1 MARMPS
7 VGENSALLCKSLG
20 SVVAANLVTC
30 KKGGQSDTKLG
41 VLDCLSD
48 PLTVLVS
55 PSEEKEVEQLQS
67 SEDDESLIVSS
78 AAAGVSFNSSTTLT
92 AVTLADGTQAF
103 VAEDINLDADGL
115 ETETLELEDGSTLL
129 IQEIPKF
136 LDGHTVQLEDGT
148 TAFVHPSIKA
158 GESFQPVEL
167 EDGSTAFIA
176 LNGSVLDALSLEGF
190 AALGSESLKQSSASS
205 VVAGGRAEDESG
217 ELCVRD
223 RAKSFMC
230 PHEGC
235 GKLYTT
241 LHHLKVHER
250 AHTGDRPFR
259 CTESGC
265 DKAFATGYGRKAHV
279 RTHTGEKP
287 YKCPEETCGKSFKTS
302 GDLQK
307 HVRTHTG
314 ERPFQCPIP
323 GCGRSFTT
331 SNIRKVHVRTH
342 TGERPYVCPE
352 EGCDRAFASAT
363 NYKNHLRIHSGEKPY
378 VCTVQGCVKRFTE
391 YSSLYKHHMVHS
403 QQKPYYC
410 SLCARHY
417 RQASTLTMHKRTAH
431 GIVEADDGT
440 EIVLGE
446 TVFALANATSGSAGS
461 KRVSSL
467 GTNLLGL
474 KDGNTLVALQTSDG
488 SCPLENVSSGQFLVV
503 ADPAQLAA
511 LEQLGMTA
519 TQVDETD
526 DLDMTEDASS
536 DGSILPI

>member
-1 MARMPS
+1 MGDTLVLGQVMATVPS
-7 VGENSALLCKSLG
+7 EEENNVLLN
-20 SVVAANLVTC
+20 SVVTADVVAC
-30 KKGGQSDTKLG
+30 KNSEQAEALE
-41 VLDCLSD
+41 CLTE

-55 PSEEKEVEQLQS
+55 ASKPGEQLQA
-67 SEDDESLIVSS
+67 DESLIVSTAAS
-78 AAAGVSFNSSTTLT
+78 AVAFDNNTTLT
-92 AVTLADGTQAF
+92 AVTLADGIQAF
-103 VAEDINLDADGL
+103 VAQDIKLDPDGL
-115 ETETLELEDGSTLL
+115 ETEALQLEDGSTLL

-136 LDGHTVQLEDGT
+136 LDGHTIQLEDGT

-158 GESFQPVEL
+158 GDSFQPVEL
-167 EDGSTAFIA
+167 EDGSTAYIA

-190 AALGSESLKQSSASS
+190 ATLGSNSYKVSCESS
-205 VVAGGRAEDESG
+205 GNGAEDEEG

-314 ERPFQCPIP
+314 ERPFRCPVP

-378 VCTVQGCVKRFTE
+378 VCTVQGCGKRFTE
-391 YSSLYKHHMVHS
+391 YSSLYKHHMVHT
-403 QQKPYYC
+403 QQKPFYC
-410 SLCARHY
+410 SVCTRHY

-461 KRVSSL
+461 KKVNCL
-467 GTNLLGL
+467 GSNLLGL
-474 KDGNTLVALQTSDG
+474 KDTNTLVTLQTSDR
-488 SCPLENVSSGQFLVV
+488 SSHLENVSAGQFLVV
-503 ADPAQLAA
+503 ADPVQLAA
-511 LEQLGMTA
+511 LQQLGVATA
-519 TQVDETD
+519 HAVEAEDIE
-526 DLDMTEDASS
+526 MTEDASS
-536 DGSILPI
+536 DGSIVPV

>member
-1 MARMPS
+1 MGKLHRQVMAKTSLEEKDFLLKTQEHSDLEKDMP
-7 VGENSALLCKSLG
+7 VTHCLGESLA
-20 SVVAANLVTC
+20 VLVTTQDDD
-30 KKGGQSDTKLG
+30 KELLTQQLDSTDGGQSLILG
-41 VLDCLSD
+41 TGGN
-48 PLTVLVS
+48 TVT
-55 PSEEKEVEQLQS
+55 
-67 SEDDESLIVSS
+67 
-78 AAAGVSFNSSTTLT
+78 FNSNTTLT

-103 VAEDINLDADGL
+103 VAQDSGVETL
-115 ETETLELEDGSTLL
+115 ETEVLQLEDGSTVLF
-129 IQEIPKF
+129 QEIPK
-136 LDGHTVQLEDGT
+136 LIDGHTFQLEDGT
-148 TAFVHPSIKA
+148 TAFVHPNLKT
-158 GESFQPVEL
+158 EDRYQPVEL
-167 EDGSTAFIA
+167 EDGTTAYLA
-176 LNGSVLDALSLEGF
+176 LNGSVLDPMTLESFNALTSGEDRDVTKLS
-190 AALGSESLKQSSASS
+190 SES
-205 VVAGGRAEDESG
+205 AESTKTTGDEEEN
-217 ELCVRD
+217 ELSVRD
-223 RAKSFMC
+223 RTKSFMC

-314 ERPFQCPIP
+314 ERPFVCPIP
-323 GCGRSFTT
+323 NCGRSFTT

-378 VCTVQGCVKRFTE
+378 LCTVEGCMKRFTE

-403 QQKPYYC
+403 AQKPYYC
-410 SLCARHY
+410 SVCARHY

-440 EIVLGE
+440 ELVLGE
-446 TVFALANATSGSAGS
+446 TVFALANASSASSSNKRLKTLGSNFIGI
-461 KRVSSL
+461 
-467 GTNLLGL
+467 
-474 KDGNTLVALQTSDG
+474 KDGNTLVALQATD
-488 SCPLENVSSGQFLVV
+488 SSEGMSEGQFLVM
-503 ADPAQLAA
+503 ADPSQIAA
-511 LEQLGMTA
+511 LEQLGITT
-519 TQVDETD
+519 TQVNETD
-526 DLDMTEDASS
+526 DLSLVEDESS
-536 DGSILPI
+536 DGSAVPS

>member
-1 MARMPS
+1 MAALPS
-7 VGENSALLCKSLG
+7 VEENSALLHDSD
-20 SVVAANLVTC
+20 SSDVVASKSTEQLEP
-30 KKGGQSDTKLG
+30 
-41 VLDCLSD
+41 LDCLTES
-48 PLTVLVS
+48 LTMLVS
-55 PSEEKEVEQLQS
+55 AAKEGEQLQ
-67 SEDDESLIVSS
+67 DGESLIVS
-78 AAAGVSFNSSTTLT
+78 ATDNGLTFDSTAMLT

-103 VAEDINLDADGL
+103 VAQDLKLDTDGL
-115 ETETLELEDGSTLL
+115 ETAEALQLEDGSTLL

-136 LDGHTVQLEDGT
+136 LDGHTIQLEDGS
-148 TAFVHPSIKA
+148 TAIVHPNIKA
-158 GESFQPVEL
+158 GDSCQPVEL
-167 EDGSTAFIA
+167 EDGSTAYIA
-176 LNGSVLDALSLEGF
+176 LSGSVLNALSLEGL
-190 AALGSESLKQSSASS
+190 AALGGESLKVSGH
-205 VVAGGRAEDESG
+205 VNGGVEDEEG
-217 ELCVRD
+217 ELFVRD

-314 ERPFQCPIP
+314 ERPFRCPIP

-378 VCTVQGCVKRFTE
+378 VCTVQGCGKRFTE
-391 YSSLYKHHMVHS
+391 YSSLYKHHMVHT

-410 SLCARHY
+410 SVCARHY

-446 TVFALANATSGSAGS
+446 TVFALANATSGSTGS
-461 KRVSSL
+461 KRINSL
-467 GTNLLGL
+467 GSSLLGL
-474 KDGNTLVALQTSDG
+474 KDGNTLVALQTSDR
-488 SCPLENVSSGQFLVV
+488 SSQLDNVSEGQFLVV

-511 LEQLGMTA
+511 LEQLGVA
-519 TQVDETD
+519 TTQADEAED
-526 DLDMTEDASS
+526 IELAEDASS
-536 DGSILPI
+536 DGSTLPI

>member
-1 MARMPS
+1 TSSKTEPVSEAQF
-7 VGENSALLCKSLG
+7 E
-20 SVVAANLVTC
+20 
-30 KKGGQSDTKLG
+30 
-41 VLDCLSD
+41 VLDCLTE
-48 PLTVLVS
+48 PLTVLVTS
-55 PSEEKEVEQLQS
+55 GTPKDEADITDQQLQVT
-67 SEDDESLIVSS
+67 DAGQSLIVDTTTNS
-78 AAAGVSFNSSTTLT
+78 VTFNSSTTLT

-103 VAEDINLDADGL
+103 VAQDIKLDPDGL
-115 ETETLELEDGSTLL
+115 EAEALQLEDGSTLL
-129 IQEIPKF
+129 IQELPKF
-136 LDGHTVQLEDGT
+136 LDGQTIQLEDGT
-148 TAFVHPSIKA
+148 TAFVHPNLKA
-158 GESFQPVEL
+158 GDSYQPVEL
-167 EDGSTAFIA
+167 EDGSTAYIA

-190 AALGSESLKQSSASS
+190 ATLGSDSQDGLKVSSESPANAS
-205 VVAGGRAEDESG
+205 VGVEEEEN
-217 ELCVRD
+217 ELSVRD

-314 ERPFQCPIP
+314 NGYLSSERPFRCPIP

-378 VCTVQGCVKRFTE
+378 VCTVQGCGKRFTE

-410 SLCARHY
+410 SVCARHY

-446 TVFALANATSGSAGS
+446 TVFALANATSSSAS
-461 KRVSSL
+461 NKRLKSL
-467 GTNLLGL
+467 GSNLLGL
-474 KDGNTLVALQTSDG
+474 KDGNTLVALQTSD
-488 SCPLENVSSGQFLVV
+488 SSTQLENVQEGQFLVV
-503 ADPAQLAA
+503 TDSSQLAA
-511 LEQLGMTA
+511 LQ
-519 TQVDETD
+519 
-526 DLDMTEDASS
+526 
-536 DGSILPI
+536 